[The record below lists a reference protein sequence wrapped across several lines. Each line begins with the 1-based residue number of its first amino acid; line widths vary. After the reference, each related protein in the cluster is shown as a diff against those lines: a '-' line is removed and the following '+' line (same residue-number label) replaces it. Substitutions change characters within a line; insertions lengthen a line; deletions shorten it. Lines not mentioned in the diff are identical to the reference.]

1 MYNKILHYNTTVC
14 LFFLHLKLFFACYF
28 FVFFSHYTT
37 NPPSLFFLLAPL
49 KHYKKQQKLHINFE
63 IRQGTH
69 PPLKRTTKKVEHKKP
84 MKDFERTDGD
94 LIQNICDK

>member
-28 FVFFSHYTT
+28 FVFFPTT
-37 NPPSLFFLLAPL
+37 PQTLPYFFPAGPPL